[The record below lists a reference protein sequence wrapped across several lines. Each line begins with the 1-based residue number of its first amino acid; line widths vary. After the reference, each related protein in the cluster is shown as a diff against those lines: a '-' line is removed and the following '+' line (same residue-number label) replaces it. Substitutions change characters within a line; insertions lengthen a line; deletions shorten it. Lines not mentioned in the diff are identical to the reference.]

1 MPYFCVSK
9 ITRALNSH
17 AKPLQDSKILILG
30 VAYKADIDDLR
41 ESPAL
46 RIIRQLDDL
55 GAVVDY
61 HDPFVPELPELGRHS
76 IDFHK
81 GAGISAYDAV
91 VIVTAH
97 TTIDYTEVV
106 EKSQLVVDFR
116 NATADVC
123 DVSGKVW
130 KL

>member
-1 MPYFCVSK
+1 M
-9 ITRALNSH
+9 
-17 AKPLQDSKILILG
+17 
-30 VAYKADIDDLR
+30 AYKADIDDLR

-46 RIIRQLDDL
+46 RIIKQLDAL

-97 TTIDYTEVV
+97 TGDRLRRGRREVAAGGRLP
-106 EKSQLVVDFR
+106 QRHGRRVDV
-116 NATADVC
+116 A
-123 DVSGKVW
+123 GKVW